1 MPRPAILASILPMQ
15 HIADAAAA
23 LASGRISAE
32 ALVEAALDR
41 IAAPEGEGRRTFTA
55 VHAKAARA
63 EARAIDA
70 LRHAGRAPSP
80 WAGIPVTVKDLF
92 DERGHPNPAGSVV
105 LKDAPAARQ
114 DAPVVARLRRM
125 GFVVIGRTNMVE
137 FAFSGLGVNPHHGTP
152 RSPWDRATGRLPGG
166 SSSGAA
172 VAAADH
178 MGFGG
183 LGTDTGGSC
192 RVPAALCGVVG
203 YKPTARRV
211 PLAGVLP
218 LAPSLD
224 SVGPLARSVA
234 CCHLLD
240 AVIAGGENPQPLHA
254 RPLAGLRLGLPRGTF
269 LTDDI
274 DTAVGNAFQRAL
286 SRLSAAGAR
295 IEMVDIPELAELPAV
310 NATGGFAASEAWAW
324 HRALIAEKASQYDP
338 RILARIRRGER
349 MGAADYIDLVAAR
362 ARLSAAIAR
371 RTAEFDAMVTPTCP
385 IIPPALAEVE
395 QEAAYNRINLLL
407 LRNTAV
413 GNFLDRCSISLPIH
427 RPGEAPVGLML
438 TGEAMADAALFR
450 TAAAVEAALTE
461 TPA

>member
-1 MPRPAILASILPMQ
+1 MQ

-23 LASGRISAE
+23 LATGRISA
-32 ALVEAALDR
+32 ASLVDAALDR
-41 IAAPEGEGRRTFTA
+41 IADPSGEGKRAFTA
-55 VHAKAARA
+55 VHAAAARA
-63 EARAIDA
+63 QAKAMDA

-80 WAGIPVTVKDLF
+80 WAGIPITVKDLF
-92 DERGHPNPAGSVV
+92 DEQGHPTPAGSAV
-105 LKDAPAARQ
+105 LREASPAAA
-114 DAPVVARLRRM
+114 DAPVVARLQRQ
-125 GFVVIGRTNMVE
+125 GFIVIGRTNMVE
-137 FAFSGLGVNPHHGTP
+137 FAFSGLGVNPHYGTP

-203 YKPTARRV
+203 FKPTARRV
-211 PLAGVLP
+211 PIAGVLP

-234 CCHLLD
+234 CCALLD
-240 AVIAGGENPQPLHA
+240 AIISGEERPQPLPH
-254 RPLAGLRLGLPRGTF
+254 RGVAGLRLGLPRGTF
-269 LTDDI
+269 LTDDQ
-274 DTAVGNAFQRAL
+274 DPTVAAAFQRAL

-295 IEMVDIPELAELPAV
+295 IELFDIPELAELPRV
-310 NATGGFAASEAWAW
+310 NAAGGFAASEAWAW
-324 HRALIAEKASQYDP
+324 HRGLIAEQGPGYDP

-349 MGAADYIDLVAAR
+349 MSAADYIDLLGHR
-362 ARLSAAIAR
+362 ARLIAAVAK
-371 RTAEFDAMVTPTCP
+371 RTAGFDAVVTPTCP
-385 IIPPALAEVE
+385 IIPPAIAAVEDEAE
-395 QEAAYNRINLLL
+395 YNRINLLL

-438 TGEAMADAALFR
+438 TGEAMADAALLA
-450 TAAAVEAALTE
+450 TAQAVETAL
-461 TPA
+461 AVA

>member
-1 MPRPAILASILPMQ
+1 MQ

-23 LASGRISAE
+23 LAAGRISA
-32 ALVEAALDR
+32 ASLVDAALDR
-41 IAAPEGEGRRTFTA
+41 ITDPAGEGKRAFTA
-55 VHAKAARA
+55 VHAEAARA
-63 EARAIDA
+63 QAKAMDA

-80 WAGIPVTVKDLF
+80 WAGIPITVKDLF
-92 DERGHPNPAGSVV
+92 DEHGHPTPAGSAV
-105 LKDAPAARQ
+105 LRDAPAAAE
-114 DAPVVARLRRM
+114 DAPVVARLKRQ
-125 GFVVIGRTNMVE
+125 GFIVIGRTNMVE
-137 FAFSGLGVNPHHGTP
+137 FAFSGLGVNPHYGTP
-152 RSPWDRATGRLPGG
+152 LSPWDRATGRLPGG

-211 PLAGVLP
+211 PITGVLP

-234 CCHLLD
+234 CCALLD
-240 AVIAGGENPQPLHA
+240 AVISGVESPQPLSH
-254 RPLAGLRLGLPRGTF
+254 RGVAGLRFGLPRGTF
-269 LTDDI
+269 LTEDQDPVV
-274 DTAVGNAFQRAL
+274 AAAFQRAL

-295 IEMVDIPELAELPAV
+295 IELFDIPELAEIPAV

-324 HRALIAEKASQYDP
+324 HRGLVAAKAAGYDP

-349 MGAADYIDLVAAR
+349 MSAADYIDLLGHR
-362 ARLSAAIAR
+362 ARIIAAVAK
-371 RTAEFDAMVTPTCP
+371 RTSPFDAVVTPTCP

-395 QEAAYNRINLLL
+395 TEAEYNRINLLL

-438 TGEAMADAALFR
+438 TGEAMADAALFS
-450 TAAAVEAALTE
+450 TAHAVEAALATH
-461 TPA
+461 